1 MFVTC
6 FYDPFLQSRALVAG
20 HEIVKI
26 HLGVAAVHQRLC
38 EDCVNFPGLDED
50 SREHEVRAKDSVE
63 LEEDAGVLIERA
75 VEEQN
80 PGDLTHKGA
89 SEKEGEIM

>member
-1 MFVTC
+1 MFLRSISPINGTC
-6 FYDPFLQSRALVAG
+6 GRSKSNL
-20 HEIVKI
+20 
-26 HLGVAAVHQRLC
+26 AVHQRLC

-75 VEEQN
+75 VEEQD